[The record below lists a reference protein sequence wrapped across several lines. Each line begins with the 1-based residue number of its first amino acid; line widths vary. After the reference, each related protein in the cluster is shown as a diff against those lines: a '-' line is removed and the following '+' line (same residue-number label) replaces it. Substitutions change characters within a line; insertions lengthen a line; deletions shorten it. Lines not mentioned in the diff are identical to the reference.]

1 MGFIYNKQLEE
12 ENFKVSLEVS
22 IQNSNNLGKFI

>member
-1 MGFIYNKQLEE
+1 MYNKQSEE
-12 ENFKVSLEVS
+12 ENFKVSPEVS

>member
-1 MGFIYNKQLEE
+1 MGFIYNRQLEE
-12 ENFKVSLEVS
+12 ENFKVSLEFS